1 MKIKHCSVT
10 TLTPKEKKKIIEKLC
25 YKDGLFFPIVKN
37 REPKV
42 RLGLIFERKTL
53 VGWTAL
59 LLKGKEMMAY
69 VDPKHRRKGFAKKA
83 SREVLDHNGFEN
95 RNVQVWTERMRRVV
109 KKAGHKKVTR

>member
-10 TLTPKEKKKIIEKLC
+10 TLSPKEKKKILNKLC
-25 YKDGLFFPIVKN
+25 YPHGVFCPLVKK
-37 REPKV
+37 RKPKI
-42 RLGLIFERKTL
+42 RLGLIYEKKTL
-53 VGWTAL
+53 VGWAAL
-59 LLKGKEMMAY
+59 LLTGKELMAY